1 MGGLYFGLNFRDTLN
16 DMSKPDGA
24 GWLLIGVGTQLAAMV
39 VTGFM
44 LGYGADYLLNTQ
56 PIFMLIFGVLGFI
69 GGVLSAMKLLIRLG

>member
-1 MGGLYFGLNFRDTLN
+1 
-16 DMSKPDGA
+16 MSKPNGA

-56 PIFMLIFGVLGFI
+56 PIFMLIFGVLGFV
-69 GGVLSAMKLLIRLG
+69 GGILSAMKLLLRLG